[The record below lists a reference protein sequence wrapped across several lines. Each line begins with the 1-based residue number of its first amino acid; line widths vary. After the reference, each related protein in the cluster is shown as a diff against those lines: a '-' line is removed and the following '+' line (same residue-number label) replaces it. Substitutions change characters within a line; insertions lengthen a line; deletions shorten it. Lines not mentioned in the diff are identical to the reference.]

1 MICIIDLGTSKVS
14 SILID
19 DAAKMTVKAFSSV
32 ETQGIKKGS
41 IINIGATSDS
51 IADSIRD
58 LEMQSGE
65 KIKEVNVAFS
75 GEQISS
81 TNSNGPVVIGQK
93 EVTASDIQDALR
105 ISSTMKVPSD
115 KTLLSVMPIEYIVDG
130 QPGISDPMGMNGVRL
145 EARTHLVYCSQ
156 NTKNN
161 ISKCVEEINSLKINK
176 YFFNQLGAAECT
188 LTKDQKELGI
198 CLIDIGA
205 GTTDLTVYRGG
216 SICFSKVLPNAG
228 DYITESIA
236 VNLKIPSYQAEEIK
250 RKYGCAVADWASDEE
265 LKIPDVRSGNETTVS
280 RVVLAEIVQ
289 QALTN
294 ILRYCI
300 NTIEE
305 NGLKEHIPA
314 GYVVTGGTANLEGIK
329 KLGDQ
334 MTQSSFSIGLP
345 IINRPQKSDQLIKPQ
360 FSAIVGLVHFYAQE
374 QNKEFTFNQSKG
386 IIGQIVEWIKS
397 EL

>member
-19 DAAKMTVKAFSSV
+19 DAAKMTVKAFSAV

-236 VNLKIPSYQAEEIK
+236 VNLKIPSNQAEEIK
-250 RKYGCAVADWASDEE
+250 KKYGCAVADLASDEQ
-265 LKIPDVRSGNETTVS
+265 LKITDVSSGNETTVS

>member
-130 QPGISDPMGMNGVRL
+130 QPGTSDPMGMNGVRL

-250 RKYGCAVADWASDEE
+250 KKYGCAVADLASDEQ
-265 LKIPDVRSGNETTVS
+265 LKITDVSSGNETTVS

>member
-176 YFFNQLGAAECT
+176 YFFNQLGVAECT

-250 RKYGCAVADWASDEE
+250 KKYGCAVADLASDEQ
-265 LKIPDVRSGNETTVS
+265 LKITDVSSGNETTVS

>member
-19 DAAKMTVKAFSSV
+19 DTENMTVKAFSCV

-58 LEMQSGE
+58 LEMQTGE

-161 ISKCVEEINSLKINK
+161 ISKCVEEINNLKINK
-176 YFFNQLGAAECT
+176 YFFNQLGTAECT
-188 LTKDQKELGI
+188 LTKDQKELGV

-205 GTTDLTVYRGG
+205 GTTDLTEYRGG

-250 RKYGCAVADWASDEE
+250 KKYGCAVIDLASDEQ
-265 LKIPDVRSGNETTVS
+265 LKITDVSSGNETTVS
-280 RVVLAEIVQ
+280 RVLLAEIIQ

-305 NGLKEHIPA
+305 NGLKEHMPA

-334 MTQSSFSIGLP
+334 MTQSSFGIGLP

>member
-250 RKYGCAVADWASDEE
+250 KKYGCAVADLASDEQ
-265 LKIPDVRSGNETTVS
+265 LKITDVSSGNETTVS

-300 NTIEE
+300 NAIEE

>member
-1 MICIIDLGTSKVS
+1 MICIVDLGTSKIS
-14 SILID
+14 SLLID
-19 DAAKMTVKAFSSV
+19 NIHNKEIKAFSSI
-32 ETQGIKKGS
+32 ETLGIKKGS
-41 IINIGATSDS
+41 IVNIGATSDS
-51 IADSIRD
+51 IAKSIKK
-58 LEMQSGE
+58 LEEQSGE
-65 KIKEVNVAFS
+65 KIQEVNIAFS

-93 EVTASDIQDALR
+93 EVTASDIQDALK

-130 QPGISDPMGMNGVRL
+130 QPGIIDPMGMNGVRL

-161 ISKCVEEINSLKINK
+161 ISKCVEEINNLKIKK
-176 YFFNQLGAAECT
+176 YFFNQLGVAEST
-188 LTKDQKELGI
+188 LSSDQKELGV
-198 CLIDIGA
+198 CLIDVGA
-205 GTTDLTVYRGG
+205 GTTDMTVYKDG
-216 SICFSKVLPNAG
+216 SMCFSKVLPNAG

-236 VNLKIPSYQAEEIK
+236 INLKIPSNQAEEIK
-250 RKYGCAVADWASDEE
+250 KKYGCAMAELASNEQ
-265 LKIPDVRSGNETTVS
+265 LKITDVSSGSETKIS
-280 RVVLAEIVQ
+280 REVLAEIIQ
-289 QALTN
+289 QSLTN

-305 NGLKEHIPA
+305 NGFKDHIPA
-314 GYVVTGGTANLEGIK
+314 GYVITGGTANLEGIK
-329 KLGDQ
+329 KLGCSV
-334 MTQSSFSIGLP
+334 TQSSFGIGLP
-345 IINRPQKSDQLIKPQ
+345 TICKPSKSNQLIKPQ
-360 FSAIVGLVHFYAQE
+360 FSAILGLVEFYAQE

>member
-130 QPGISDPMGMNGVRL
+130 
-145 EARTHLVYCSQ
+145 H
-156 NTKNN
+156 
-161 ISKCVEEINSLKINK
+161 
-176 YFFNQLGAAECT
+176 QLCI
-188 LTKDQKELGI
+188 L
-198 CLIDIGA
+198 
-205 GTTDLTVYRGG
+205 
-216 SICFSKVLPNAG
+216 
-228 DYITESIA
+228 
-236 VNLKIPSYQAEEIK
+236 
-250 RKYGCAVADWASDEE
+250 
-265 LKIPDVRSGNETTVS
+265 
-280 RVVLAEIVQ
+280 LA
-289 QALTN
+289 
-294 ILRYCI
+294 
-300 NTIEE
+300 
-305 NGLKEHIPA
+305 
-314 GYVVTGGTANLEGIK
+314 
-329 KLGDQ
+329 
-334 MTQSSFSIGLP
+334 
-345 IINRPQKSDQLIKPQ
+345 
-360 FSAIVGLVHFYAQE
+360 
-374 QNKEFTFNQSKG
+374 
-386 IIGQIVEWIKS
+386 
-397 EL
+397 

>member
-250 RKYGCAVADWASDEE
+250 KKYGSAVADMASDEQ
-265 LKIPDVRSGNETTVS
+265 LKITDVSSGNETTVS

>member
-161 ISKCVEEINSLKINK
+161 ISKCVEEINNLKINK

-188 LTKDQKELGI
+188 LTNDQKELGI

-250 RKYGCAVADWASDEE
+250 KKYGCAVADLASDEQ
-265 LKIPDVRSGNETTVS
+265 LKITDVSSGNETTVS

>member
-176 YFFNQLGAAECT
+176 YFFNQLGTAECT

-250 RKYGCAVADWASDEE
+250 KKYGCAVADLASDEQ
-265 LKIPDVRSGNETTVS
+265 LKITDVSSGNETTVS

>member
-1 MICIIDLGTSKVS
+1 MICIIDLVTSKVS

-188 LTKDQKELGI
+188 LTNDQKELGI

-250 RKYGCAVADWASDEE
+250 KKYGCAVADLASDEQ
-265 LKIPDVRSGNETTVS
+265 LKITDVSSGNETTVS

>member
-188 LTKDQKELGI
+188 LTNDQKELGI

-205 GTTDLTVYRGG
+205 GTTDLTIYRGG

-250 RKYGCAVADWASDEE
+250 KKYGCAVADLASDEQ
-265 LKIPDVRSGNETTVS
+265 LKITDVSSGNETTVS

-300 NTIEE
+300 NAIEE

>member
-176 YFFNQLGAAECT
+176 YFFNQLGAAEST

-250 RKYGCAVADWASDEE
+250 KKYGCAVADLASDEQ
-265 LKIPDVRSGNETTVS
+265 LKITDVSSGNETTVS

>member
-188 LTKDQKELGI
+188 LTNDQKELGI

-250 RKYGCAVADWASDEE
+250 KKYGCAVADLASDEQ
-265 LKIPDVRSGNETTVS
+265 LKITDVSSGNETTVS

-289 QALTN
+289 QALSN

-300 NTIEE
+300 NAIEE

>member
-188 LTKDQKELGI
+188 LTNDQKELGI

-250 RKYGCAVADWASDEE
+250 KKYGCAVVDLASDEQ
-265 LKIPDVRSGNETTVS
+265 LKITDVSSGNETTVS

-314 GYVVTGGTANLEGIK
+314 GYVITGGTANLEGIK

>member
-250 RKYGCAVADWASDEE
+250 KKYGSAVADMASDEQ
-265 LKIPDVRSGNETTVS
+265 LKITDVSSGNETTVS
-280 RVVLAEIVQ
+280 RVVLAEIVK